1 MNSLLNEKQII
12 LINQNNMNN
21 IINNNINF
29 NPLVFPQ
36 NFVMNNMPPMNLNQF
51 NIAPQQMMQ
60 NNVNNF
66 ENNDESLGQTI
77 NVTFVHFSGRTNLI
91 CKSNEKL
98 SDVIKRYSERNNDF
112 DDNLFLFNAKKLNPS
127 STLQECGI
135 TEGSYINVC
144 PTKCVV
150 FNN

>member
-1 MNSLLNEKQII
+1 
-12 LINQNNMNN
+12 MNN
-21 IINNNINF
+21 IINKNINF

-66 ENNDESLGQTI
+66 ENNDISLSQTI
-77 NVTFVHFSGRTNLI
+77 NVGFIHFSGRINII

-98 SDVIKRYSERNNDF
+98 SDVIKRYREKNNDF
-112 DDNLFLFNAKKLNPS
+112 DDNWFLFKGERLNPS
-127 STLQECGI
+127 STSTLQKYGI
-135 TEGSYINVC
+135 IDQSYIYVSR
-144 PTKCVV
+144 KKDVV
-150 FNN
+150 GK